1 MYRRYEHLENKL
13 EKELSNLEEKY
24 RQGAEMTE
32 GDLKR
37 ADMLAHTAKCLMAY
51 EKMVTDMNSQQ
62 ESYPNNNPYVNNGYS
77 NGNSYMGNSYNS
89 YNGSYMGNSGMD
101 GNSFARDSMNRYP
114 NREMQPMPGNYPMM
128 QGEHRW

>member
-32 GDLKR
+32 GDPKR

-51 EKMVTDMNSQQ
+51 EKMMADMNSQH
-62 ESYPNNNPYVNNGYS
+62 ESYPNNNPYVSNGYS

-101 GNSFARDSMNRYP
+101 GNSFARDSMGRYP
-114 NREMQPMPGNYPMM
+114 NREMQPMPGNYPVM